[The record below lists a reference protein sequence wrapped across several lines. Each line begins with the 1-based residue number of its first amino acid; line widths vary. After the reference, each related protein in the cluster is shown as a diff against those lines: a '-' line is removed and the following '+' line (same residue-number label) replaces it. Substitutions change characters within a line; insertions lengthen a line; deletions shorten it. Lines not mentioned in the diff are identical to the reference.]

1 MRPLM
6 PPNASQTDRSRS
18 IQWRERIR
26 FDRNE
31 WAGSFGDIGTD
42 LPLLIGMILAARLD
56 PASVFIMFGVMQVAT
71 GVVYGLPMPMQ
82 PLKAMAV
89 IVIARELSGEVLYG
103 GGLAIGLAMLALTL
117 TGGLAALARFIPL
130 CVVRGLQF
138 GLGLSLA
145 SLALRNYVP
154 ALGAEGYAL
163 AAGGFVLMVAL
174 WGNRR
179 LPAGLLVIALG
190 LLYALAFKFDAAV
203 VADGLSLA
211 LPRVNVPSLEAV
223 LTGAVVLALPQIPL
237 SLGNSVIA
245 TRQTIEDLFPQRRVS
260 IGRIGLTYSIANLI
274 VPFFSG
280 VPVCHGCGGLAGHYA
295 LGARTGG
302 SVVIYGC
309 LYLAVGLFF
318 SRVSGEV
325 LAVFPQPILGVV
337 LLFEALVLLR
347 FIADQAGSKAN
358 LTLAL
363 LVALMAFGLP
373 QGYVIGLVAG
383 TAIYYVS
390 RRIPLLAH
398 H

>member
-1 MRPLM
+1 MSGSAQRDVGL
-6 PPNASQTDRSRS
+6 RSFFS
-18 IQWRERIR
+18 RERIR

-42 LPLLIGMILAARLD
+42 LPLLIGMILAAGLD
-56 PASVFIMFGVMQVAT
+56 PASVFIMFGALQIAT
-71 GVVYGLPMPMQ
+71 GLFYGLPMPMQ

-89 IVIARELSGEVLYG
+89 IVITQKLSGEILFG
-103 GGLAIGLAMLALTL
+103 GGLAIGLIMLALTA
-117 TGGLAALARFIPL
+117 TGALAALARFIPR

-145 SLALRNYVP
+145 SLALRTYVP
-154 ALGAEGYAL
+154 SLGAEG
-163 AAGGFVLMVAL
+163 FVLAGVGFAVMLAL
-174 WGNRR
+174 WGDRR
-179 LPAGLLVIALG
+179 LPAGLLVIGLG
-190 LLYALAFKFDAAV
+190 LVYALIFKFDAQA
-203 VADGLSLA
+203 VADGMGLA
-211 LPRVNVPSLEAV
+211 LPKVNLPTLDAA
-223 LTGAVVLALPQIPL
+223 LTGAFVLALPQIPL

-245 TRQTIEDLFPQRRVS
+245 TRQTIEDLFPQRAVS
-260 IGRIGLTYSIANLI
+260 ITKIGTTYSIVNLI

-302 SVVIYGC
+302 SVIIYGSM
-309 LYLAVGLFF
+309 YLVVGLLF
-318 SRVSGEV
+318 SRVSDEV
-325 LAVFPQPILGVV
+325 LQVFPQPILGVV

-347 FIADQAGSKAN
+347 FIQDQAGSKAD

-383 TAIYYVS
+383 TAIYYIS
-390 RRIPLLAH
+390 KRRPLLAH

>member
-1 MRPLM
+1 M
-6 PPNASQTDRSRS
+6 PAPMSTPPSNAGSVASFFSRD
-18 IQWRERIR
+18 RIR

-42 LPLLIGMILAARLD
+42 LPLLIGMILAAGLD
-56 PASVFIMFGVMQVAT
+56 PASVFIMFGVLQVAT
-71 GVVYGLPMPMQ
+71 GLFYGLPMPMQ

-89 IVIARELSGEVLYG
+89 IVITQKLSGEILFG
-103 GGLAIGLAMLALTL
+103 GGLAIGIIMLALTI
-117 TGGLAALARFIPL
+117 TGALGALAKFIPR

-145 SLALRNYVP
+145 SLALRTYVP

-163 AAGGFVLMVAL
+163 AAAGFLIMVAL

-179 LPAGLLVIALG
+179 LPAGLFVIGLG
-190 LLYALAFKFDAAV
+190 LGYALLFKFDAEA
-203 VADGLSLA
+203 VADGMGLA
-211 LPRVNVPSLEAV
+211 LPQVNVPTLDAV
-223 LTGAVVLALPQIPL
+223 LTGLFVLALPQIPL

-260 IGRIGLTYSIANLI
+260 ITRIGTTYSIVNLI

-302 SVVIYGC
+302 SVVIYGGM
-309 LYLAVGLFF
+309 YLIVGLLF
-318 SRVSGEV
+318 SRVSSEV
-325 LAVFPQPILGVV
+325 LQVFPLPILGVV

-347 FIADQAGSKAN
+347 FIQDQASSKAD

-373 QGYVIGLVAG
+373 QGYVIGLLIG
-383 TAIYYVS
+383 TAIYYIS
-390 RRIPLLAH
+390 KRRPLLTH
-398 H
+398 E

>member
-1 MRPLM
+1 MSGSAQRDVRL
-6 PPNASQTDRSRS
+6 RSLFS
-18 IQWRERIR
+18 RERIR

-42 LPLLIGMILAARLD
+42 LPLLIGMILAAGLD
-56 PASVFIMFGVMQVAT
+56 PASVFIMFGALQIAT
-71 GVVYGLPMPMQ
+71 GLFYGLPMPMQ

-89 IVIARELSGEVLYG
+89 IVITQKLSGEILFG
-103 GGLAIGLAMLALTL
+103 GGLAIGLIMLALTA
-117 TGGLAALARFIPL
+117 TGALAALARFIPR

-145 SLALRNYVP
+145 SLALRTYVP
-154 ALGAEGYAL
+154 SLGAEG
-163 AAGGFVLMVAL
+163 FVLAGVGFAVMLAL
-174 WGNRR
+174 WGDRR
-179 LPAGLLVIALG
+179 LPAGLLVIGLG
-190 LLYALAFKFDAAV
+190 LVYALIFKFDAQAV
-203 VADGLSLA
+203 AEGMGLA
-211 LPRVNVPSLEAV
+211 LPKINLPTLDAV
-223 LTGAVVLALPQIPL
+223 LTGALVLALPQIPL

-245 TRQTIEDLFPQRRVS
+245 TRQTIEDLFPQRAVS
-260 IGRIGLTYSIANLI
+260 ITKIGTTYSIVNLI

-302 SVVIYGC
+302 SVVIYGSM
-309 LYLAVGLFF
+309 YVVVGLLF
-318 SRVSGEV
+318 SRVSDEV
-325 LAVFPQPILGVV
+325 LQVFPQPILGVV

-347 FIADQAGSKAN
+347 FIQDQAGSKAD

-383 TAIYYVS
+383 TAIYYIS
-390 RRIPLLAH
+390 RRRPLLAH